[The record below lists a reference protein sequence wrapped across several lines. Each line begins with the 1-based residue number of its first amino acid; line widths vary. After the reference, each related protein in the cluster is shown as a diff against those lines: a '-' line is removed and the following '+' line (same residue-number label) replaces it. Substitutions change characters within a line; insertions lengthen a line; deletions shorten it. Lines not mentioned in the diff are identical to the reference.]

1 MQVMYKPLAEHMDP
15 FYLATDRLLPISNA

>member
-1 MQVMYKPLAEHMDP
+1 MYKPLAEHMDP